1 MCQLRTFCSGAGG
14 GGVLQQTP
22 FYPKTGK
29 FILFPSGH
37 FAFGGGG
44 KMDSVLTQDG
54 IKSYFYGNDC
64 FEPKIAIISYLNLL
78 KTVFGKPGQVLSL
91 SGLLYPLRVHVNI
104 ISSSQAWLI
113 IISDVNCQY
122 CLKWCELTRNN
133 LCNPAEL
140 IGLI

>member
-1 MCQLRTFCSGAGG
+1 MYWISLGLLNRCPQFSNFTLQNREKSS
-14 GGVLQQTP
+14 VL
-22 FYPKTGK
+22 KG
-29 FILFPSGH
+29 
-37 FAFGGGG
+37 
-44 KMDSVLTQDG
+44 LTQDG

-122 CLKWCELTRNN
+122 CPKWCELTRNN
-133 LCNPAEL
+133 LCDPAEL
-140 IGLI
+140 IWLIWPT

>member
-1 MCQLRTFCSGAGG
+1 MYWISLGLLNRCTQFSNFTLQNREKSS
-14 GGVLQQTP
+14 VL
-22 FYPKTGK
+22 KG
-29 FILFPSGH
+29 
-37 FAFGGGG
+37 
-44 KMDSVLTQDG
+44 LTQDG

-91 SGLLYPLRVHVNI
+91 SGLLCPLRVHVNI

-122 CLKWCELTRNN
+122 CVKWCELTRNN
-133 LCNPAEL
+133 LCDPAEL
-140 IGLI
+140 IGLIWPT

>member
-1 MCQLRTFCSGAGG
+1 MYWISLGLLNRSPQFSNFTLQNREKSS
-14 GGVLQQTP
+14 VL
-22 FYPKTGK
+22 KG
-29 FILFPSGH
+29 
-37 FAFGGGG
+37 
-44 KMDSVLTQDG
+44 LTQDG
-54 IKSYFYGNDC
+54 IKSYFYGNGL
-64 FEPKIAIISYLNLL
+64 FWSQNSYYKLFKPL

-122 CLKWCELTRNN
+122 CPKWCELTRNK

-140 IGLI
+140 IGLIWPT

>member
-1 MCQLRTFCSGAGG
+1 MC
-14 GGVLQQTP
+14 
-22 FYPKTGK
+22 
-29 FILFPSGH
+29 
-37 FAFGGGG
+37 
-44 KMDSVLTQDG
+44 LTQDG

-91 SGLLYPLRVHVNI
+91 LGLLYPLRVYVNI
-104 ISSSQAWLI
+104 ILSSQAWLI

-122 CLKWCELTRNN
+122 CPKWCELTRNN
-133 LCNPAEL
+133 LCDPAEL